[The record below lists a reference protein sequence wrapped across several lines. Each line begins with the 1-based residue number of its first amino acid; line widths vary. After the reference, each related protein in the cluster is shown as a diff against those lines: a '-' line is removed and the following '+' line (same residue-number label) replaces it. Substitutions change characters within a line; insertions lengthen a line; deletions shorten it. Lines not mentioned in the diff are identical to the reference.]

1 MSEAEDLGP
10 RHALDGQ
17 PLEPKLAHVAKR
29 QAAGEI
35 GADHVRIIREF
46 FDHLPVAVDYQTRAG
61 CDKTLASVAAEHTPT
76 ALRHAAVRLVALVN
90 PDGRG
95 T

>member
-1 MSEAEDLGP
+1 VKLRIWGP
-10 RHALDGQ
+10 RHALNGQ

-35 GADHVRIIREF
+35 GADHVRTIREF
-46 FDHLPVAVDYQTRAG
+46 FDHLPVAVDYPTRAG
-61 CDKTLASVAAEHTPT
+61 CEKTLASVVAEHAPT

-90 PDGRG
+90 PARRR